1 MAGLRPSAAPMR
13 FWADRPLAIKG
24 LVFIAIPLSI
34 LFGALASLYLS
45 STAEERA
52 EADVRR
58 AFAIQRDTYQVHA
71 LLSQAAAGVRGY
83 ALTGGE
89 RFLEPYSVAER
100 ELPPTMQR
108 LDEAIRDPGVR
119 REYETLSDLVDAKRR
134 GLGEIVRVSQGGADL
149 GSSRAALELELSANR
164 DVLERLG
171 KQVDVIQRRE
181 AVLLD
186 QRRDKVDDVRSRF
199 LVLTAVSAL
208 LGLLGSIAAVYLF
221 STGIVR
227 RVRVLEGNAER
238 LARGERLDELPE
250 EADEIGRLAQ
260 KLGRASALLRAR
272 EKELSESEERFR
284 LVVERVRDYGIFALD
299 TEGRVATWNLGA
311 ERIKGWQASEILG
324 QHFSSFYPPE
334 TRDYLPRE
342 MIERAVRDGSAEDEG
357 WRVRRDGTR
366 FWANVVITALRDG
379 EGTLRGFAKVTRD
392 MSERRRTEEELRDAR
407 EEAIAASRAKTAFL
421 SRTSHELRTPMN
433 AILGF
438 GQLLEI
444 DEESFAPHHRSSV
457 TQIMKAGRHLLSLI
471 NDLLDISS
479 IEAGANEL
487 AIEPIG
493 LHDLLAEAH
502 AIGQPLVEQAGLEF
516 ALDLPA
522 REVTVLADKRRAL
535 QVALNLIANS
545 AKYNRTGKWVRLSA
559 RIDGARAILEVEDDG
574 PGIDPADVPRLF
586 TAFDRLGE
594 QKRSATEGTGL
605 GLALS
610 KSLVESM
617 QGEIGYEAAGAGPQG
632 RGARFSFSLP
642 LAQPVGVSDGEE
654 PEAAKGPEDR

>member
-1 MAGLRPSAAPMR
+1 MR

-24 LVFIAIPLSI
+24 LVFIAIPLAI

-83 ALTGGE
+83 ALTGEE
-89 RFLEPYSVAER
+89 RFLEPYAVAER

-108 LDEAIRDPGVR
+108 LDDSIEDPGVR
-119 REYETLSDLVDAKRR
+119 REYAVLADLVDAKRR
-134 GLGEIVRVSQGGADL
+134 GLGEIVRVWQVGADPA
-149 GSSRAALELELSANR
+149 SSRTALESELSANR

-171 KQVDVIQRRE
+171 DQVDVIQRKE

-186 QRRDKVDDVRSRF
+186 QRRDKVEDVRSRF
-199 LVLTAVSAL
+199 LLLTGISAL

-238 LARGERLDELPE
+238 LALGEKLDELPE
-250 EADEIGRLAQ
+250 EADEIGRLA
-260 KLGRASALLRAR
+260 KRLGRASALLRAR

-284 LVVERVRDYGIFALD
+284 LVVDRVRDYGIFALD
-299 TEGRVATWNLGA
+299 TQGKVATWNLGA
-311 ERIKGWQASEILG
+311 ERIKGWQANEILG
-324 QHFSSFYPPE
+324 RHFSSFYPPE
-334 TRDYLPRE
+334 TRDFLPQQ
-342 MIERAVRDGSAEDEG
+342 MIERAIEHGSAEDEG

-366 FWANVVITALRDG
+366 FWANVVLTALRDG

-392 MSERRRTEEELRDAR
+392 MSERRRAEEDLRTAR

-444 DEESFAPHHRSSV
+444 DEHDFSEHHRSAV

-487 AIEPIG
+487 TIEPISM
-493 LHDLLAEAH
+493 HELLAEAH
-502 AIGQPLVEQAGLEF
+502 SIGLPLVEQAGLAF
-516 ALDLPA
+516 TLDLPEQ
-522 REVTVLADKRRAL
+522 EVVLSADKRRAL
-535 QVALNLIANS
+535 QVVLNFIGNS
-545 AKYNRTGKWVRLSA
+545 AKYNRIGKQVRLSG
-559 RIDGARAILEVEDDG
+559 RVVEGKAIVEVVDDG
-574 PGIDPADVPRLF
+574 PGIDPSDVPRLF

-594 QKRSATEGTGL
+594 QKRSASEGTGL

-617 QGEIGYEAAGAGPQG
+617 KGEIGYEPASNK
-632 RGARFSFSLP
+632 RGTPGSRFWFSLP
-642 LAQPVGVSDGEE
+642 LAVD
-654 PEAAKGPEDR
+654 AAPPAPTPTPIKVQD

>member
-1 MAGLRPSAAPMR
+1 MPELRPSAAPLR

-24 LVFIAIPLSI
+24 LVFIAIPLAI
-34 LFGALASLYLS
+34 LFAALASLYLS

-83 ALTGGE
+83 ALTGE
-89 RFLEPYSVAER
+89 DRFLEPYSVAER
-100 ELPPTMQR
+100 ELAPTIQR
-108 LDEAIRDPGVR
+108 LDEAIEDPGVR
-119 REYETLSDLVDAKRR
+119 NEYATLTNLVDAKRQ
-134 GLGEIVRVSQGGADL
+134 GLGEIVRVSRGGEDPA
-149 GSSRAALELELSANR
+149 SSRAVLEAELSASR

-171 KQVDVIQRRE
+171 SQVDVIQRRE

-186 QRRDKVDDVRSRF
+186 QRRARVDEVRSRF
-199 LVLTAVSAL
+199 LLLTAISAL

-238 LARGERLDELPE
+238 LAKGERLDELPD

-260 KLGRASALLRAR
+260 RLGRASALLRAR

-284 LVVERVRDYGIFALD
+284 LVVDRVRDYGIFALD

-324 QHFSSFYPPE
+324 RHFSSFYPPE
-334 TRDYLPRE
+334 TRDFLPQQ
-342 MIERAVRDGSAEDEG
+342 IIDRAIHDGSAEDEG

-379 EGTLRGFAKVTRD
+379 KGTLRGFAKVTRD
-392 MSERRRTEEELRDAR
+392 MSERRRTEEELRTAQD
-407 EEAIAASRAKTAFL
+407 EAIAASRAKTALL

-444 DEESFAPHHRSSV
+444 DEENFAPHHRSAV

-479 IEAGANEL
+479 IEAGVSEL
-487 AIEPIG
+487 AIESFD
-493 LHDLLAEAH
+493 LHELLAEVH
-502 AIGQPLVEQAGLEF
+502 SIGLPLVKQSGLAF
-516 ALDLPA
+516 SLDLPE
-522 REVTVLADKRRAL
+522 REVVVSADKRRAL
-535 QVALNLIANS
+535 QVVLNLI
-545 AKYNRTGKWVRLSA
+545 
-559 RIDGARAILEVEDDG
+559 
-574 PGIDPADVPRLF
+574 IDPPDVPRLF

-594 QKRSATEGTGL
+594 QNRSATEGTGL

-610 KSLVESM
+610 RSLVESM
-617 QGEIGYEAAGAGPQG
+617 KGKIGYEPASTGPG
-632 RGARFSFSLP
+632 RLGARFWFSLP
-642 LAQPVGVSDGEE
+642 LAVDATTPTSTLTPIEVPEE
-654 PEAAKGPEDR
+654 

>member
-1 MAGLRPSAAPMR
+1 MPELRTSAAPLR

-24 LVFIAIPLSI
+24 LVFIAIPLAI

-83 ALTGGE
+83 ALTGE
-89 RFLEPYSVAER
+89 DRFLEPYSVAER

-108 LDEAIRDPGVR
+108 LDEAIEDPGVR
-119 REYETLSDLVDAKRR
+119 REYETLTSLVDAKRQ
-134 GLGEIVRVSQGGADL
+134 GLGEIVRVSRGGADPA
-149 GSSRAALELELSANR
+149 SSRAVLELELSANR

-171 KQVDVIQRRE
+171 SQVDVIQRRE

-186 QRRDKVDDVRSRF
+186 QRRAKVDEVRSRF
-199 LVLTAVSAL
+199 LLLTAISAL

-221 STGIVR
+221 SIGIVR

-238 LARGERLDELPE
+238 LAKGERLDELPD

-260 KLGRASALLRAR
+260 RLGRASALLRAR

-284 LVVERVRDYGIFALD
+284 LVVDRVRDYGIFALD

-324 QHFSSFYPPE
+324 RHFSSFYPPE
-334 TRDYLPRE
+334 TREFLPQQ
-342 MIERAVRDGSAEDEG
+342 MIERAIHDGSAEDEG

-392 MSERRRTEEELRDAR
+392 MSERRRTEEELRTAQD
-407 EEAIAASRAKTAFL
+407 EAIAASRAKTAFL

-444 DEESFAPHHRSSV
+444 DEKDFAPHHRSAV

-479 IEAGANEL
+479 IEAGVDEL
-487 AIEPIG
+487 AIESVN
-493 LHDLLAEAH
+493 LHELLAEAH
-502 AIGQPLVEQAGLEF
+502 SIGLPLVEQAGLAF
-516 ALDLPA
+516 SLDLPE
-522 REVTVLADKRRAL
+522 REVVVSANKRRAL
-535 QVALNLIANS
+535 QVVLNLIGNS
-545 AKYNRTGKWVRLSA
+545 AKYNRTGKAVRLSS
-559 RIDGARAILEVEDDG
+559 RVEKRTAIVEVEDDG

-610 KSLVESM
+610 RSLVESM
-617 QGEIGYEAAGAGPQG
+617 KGEIGYEPASTGPG
-632 RGARFSFSLP
+632 SPGARFWFSLP
-642 LAQPVGVSDGEE
+642 LVVDPTTRASTLTPIEVHEE
-654 PEAAKGPEDR
+654 

>member
-1 MAGLRPSAAPMR
+1 MPELRPSAAPLR

-24 LVFIAIPLSI
+24 LVFIAIPLAI
-34 LFGALASLYLS
+34 LFAALASLYLS

-83 ALTGGE
+83 ALTGE
-89 RFLEPYSVAER
+89 DRFLEPYSVAER
-100 ELPPTMQR
+100 ELAPTIQR
-108 LDEAIRDPGVR
+108 LDEAIEDPGVR
-119 REYETLSDLVDAKRR
+119 NEYATLTNLVDAKRQ
-134 GLGEIVRVSQGGADL
+134 GLGEIVRVSRGGEDPA
-149 GSSRAALELELSANR
+149 SSRAVLEAELSASR

-171 KQVDVIQRRE
+171 SQVDVIQRRE

-186 QRRDKVDDVRSRF
+186 QRRARVDEVRSRF
-199 LVLTAVSAL
+199 LLLTAISAL

-238 LARGERLDELPE
+238 LAKGERLDELPD

-260 KLGRASALLRAR
+260 RLGRASALLRAR

-284 LVVERVRDYGIFALD
+284 LVVDRVRDYGIFALD

-324 QHFSSFYPPE
+324 RHFSSFYPPE
-334 TRDYLPRE
+334 TRDFLPQQ
-342 MIERAVRDGSAEDEG
+342 IIDRAIHDGSAEDEG
-357 WRVRRDGTR
+357 WRVRRDGAR

-379 EGTLRGFAKVTRD
+379 KGTLRGFAKVTRD
-392 MSERRRTEEELRDAR
+392 MSERRRTEEELRTAQD
-407 EEAIAASRAKTAFL
+407 EAIAASRAKTALL

-444 DEESFAPHHRSSV
+444 DEENFAPHHRSAV

-479 IEAGANEL
+479 IEAGVSEL
-487 AIEPIG
+487 AIESFD
-493 LHDLLAEAH
+493 LHELLAEVH
-502 AIGQPLVEQAGLEF
+502 SIGLPLVKQSGLAF
-516 ALDLPA
+516 SLDLPE
-522 REVTVLADKRRAL
+522 REVVVSADKRRAL
-535 QVALNLIANS
+535 QVVLNLIGNS
-545 AKYNRTGKWVRLSA
+545 AKYNRTGKAVRLSS
-559 RIDGARAILEVEDDG
+559 RIEKHMAIVEVEDDG
-574 PGIDPADVPRLF
+574 PGIDPPDVPRLF

-594 QKRSATEGTGL
+594 QNRSATEGTGL

-610 KSLVESM
+610 RSLVESM
-617 QGEIGYEAAGAGPQG
+617 KGKIGYEPASTGPG
-632 RGARFSFSLP
+632 RLGARFWFSLP
-642 LAQPVGVSDGEE
+642 LAVDATTPTSTLTPIEVPEE
-654 PEAAKGPEDR
+654 